1 MALGLHET
9 STFSDRFLQA
19 TLKSYSMNKFRG
31 KGGETNI
38 VVALRGEEEEVVG
51 MMTGDVADLIGR
63 PVWDAPMHFFK
74 KS

>member
-1 MALGLHET
+1 
-9 STFSDRFLQA
+9 
-19 TLKSYSMNKFRG
+19 MNKFRG

-51 MMTGDVADLIGR
+51 MMTGDVADLKGR